1 MRPATKKQD
10 LISDLRTVVADA
22 DELLHATADQ
32 TGERIES
39 ARARAGQSLAASRAR
54 LEQLGHQARTRA
66 REYADDVDE
75 RVHQNPWTAI
85 GVAAGAGLVVG
96 MLVGRRGD

>member
-1 MRPATKKQD
+1 MV
-10 LISDLRTVVADA
+10 SDLRSVVADA

-54 LEQLGHQARTRA
+54 LEELGQRARTRA